1 MSKQLEE
8 FIKQARAGTSVRRG
22 MTVNGE
28 RALPTV
34 PSNSPELTIKK
45 TRTEDS
51 KNCASESLIYDSIHH
66 ECTISVGTGAEAE
79 NYINVEPW
87 YRYRIPV
94 ETPGDQSSYL
104 ILESQNKLKQ
114 IKVPAKLRF
123 PIDKDFLQ
131 PKGEDEKKP
140 AGVRYVAGLDREK
153 AQIRRFLSNVPA
165 EWGLTP
171 ERGLLLKGPPGSGK
185 TQLISE
191 VCKEQ
196 FGSIPV
202 VISGPEILSRWV
214 GESERLLREKF
225 TEARSR
231 ESRVLYI
238 DEIDSIARSRSGATQ
253 DHSAQ
258 LVAQLLVLLDGV
270 GTGDDT
276 SSRPVQVVA
285 STNIADALDDAL
297 TRPGR
302 FGETI
307 EFDLLREK
315 RAYAVLHH
323 YIEQIW
329 QNQRNYLSDKLTE
342 FATSGRIPEGILNNF
357 TEEYTGAEI
366 EGIVRH
372 TIKQIGKVSDSS
384 GVKLTVEQLVESAES
399 STKGY
404 QTSFYSFR

>member
-1 MSKQLEE
+1 MSRRLEE
-8 FIKQARAGTSVRRG
+8 FITQINTSSNVRRG

-28 RALPTV
+28 RTLPTV
-34 PSNSPELTIKK
+34 PSNSPELTVKK
-45 TRTEDS
+45 AKDGDS
-51 KNCASESLIYDSIHH
+51 KNCASEPLDHNSVHH
-66 ECTISVGTGAEAE
+66 ECKARTGAMDESRLNIE
-79 NYINVEPW
+79 TW
-87 YRYRIPV
+87 YRYQIPI
-94 ETPGDQSSYL
+94 ETHSDQSSHL
-104 ILESQNKLKQ
+104 ILESQDKLKQ
-114 IKVPAKLRF
+114 IEIPAEIRF
-123 PIDKDFLQ
+123 PTDKDFLQ
-131 PKGEDEKKP
+131 PEGENEQKP
-140 AGVRYVAGLDREK
+140 AGVRYVAGLEEEK
-153 AQIRRFLSNVPA
+153 TQIRRFLSNVPS

-185 TQLISE
+185 TRLITE

-231 ESRVLYI
+231 DSRVLYI

-270 GTGDDT
+270 RTDDST
-276 SSRPVQVVA
+276 SSHPVQVIA

-307 EFDLLREK
+307 KFGLLHTE

-329 QNQRNYLSDKLTE
+329 QSSRRDRLSDELIE
-342 FATSGRIPEGILNNF
+342 FVTSGRVPREILGSF

-372 TIKQIGKVSDSS
+372 AIKQMGQVSNSS
-384 GVKLTVEQLVESAES
+384 NLSLTSEQLVNSA
-399 STKGY
+399 STVRKEY
-404 QTSFYSFR
+404 QTKLYPY